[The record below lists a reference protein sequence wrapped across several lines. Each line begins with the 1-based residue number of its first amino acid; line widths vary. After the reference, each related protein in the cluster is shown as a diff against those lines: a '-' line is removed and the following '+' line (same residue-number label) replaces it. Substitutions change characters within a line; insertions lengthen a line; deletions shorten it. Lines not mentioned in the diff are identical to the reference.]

1 MKGAFRHILLALLSG
16 ILLSAAWGKFTFTI
30 FFALIPLL
38 WIEHDFRYCVVRF
51 RKWKLF
57 GLFYL
62 SFLSWNLI
70 TTWWIVNS
78 TVFGAAMA
86 IICNSLFM
94 AMIWLAFNGIA
105 RKVKSFYSYVSL
117 IAFWI
122 SFEYLHYN
130 WELAWPWLTLGNSL
144 ATQPNWIQWYEYTGV
159 FGGSLW
165 ILCSNI
171 FLFFALKNYSEQK
184 PVIKFLAIA
193 GDLILVPYL
202 FSQLTYSF
210 YSDKGKPVNVVIV
223 QPNVDPYREKFN
235 GTGALQLAR
244 ILQLA
249 STVADSTTDYIIAP
263 ETALPDGIW
272 EENFKTDKNIS
283 TIRAFISA
291 LPNTAF
297 VTGAST
303 FHAYS
308 ETEKRSATARKFKD
322 SNQYYDAYNTALQ
335 ISQDTPV
342 QSYHKSKLV
351 PGVERMPYPALFGFL
366 DKYSIDMGG
375 MSGSLGTQDVRSV
388 FAYGEHKAAPVI
400 CYESIF
406 GDFLSGYVR
415 NGAEMFFIVTNDGWW
430 GNTPGHKQHLKY
442 ASICAIQFRK
452 SIARSANTG
461 ISCTVNQRGD
471 ILNATRYWEEAVFP
485 AVIRENDSK
494 TFYAKHGNYIGI
506 VLLFAAAIIIL
517 LRLLKVKSMLRISEA
532 EISQS

>member
-1 MKGAFRHILLALLSG
+1 MMGALRHILLALLSG
-16 ILLSAAWGKFTFTI
+16 ILLSAAWGNFTFTI

-38 WIEHDFRYCVVRF
+38 WIESDFRHCDVRW

-62 SFLSWNLI
+62 AFLSWNII

-78 TVFGAAMA
+78 TVFGAFMA
-86 IICNSLFM
+86 IVCNSLFM
-94 AMIWLAFNGIA
+94 ALVWIAFHGVA
-105 RKVKSFYSYVSL
+105 RKLKPVYGYAALVSFW
-117 IAFWI
+117 IAF
-122 SFEYLHYN
+122 EYMHYN

-144 ATQPNWIQWYEYTGV
+144 ATKPNWIQWYEYTGV

-171 FLFFALKNYSEQK
+171 FLFLALKNYSEKK
-184 PVIKFLAIA
+184 PVIKFLAVAADI
-193 GDLILVPYL
+193 ILVPYV
-202 FSQLTYSF
+202 FSIITYSF
-210 YSDKGKPVNVVIV
+210 YQDKGKPVNVVIV
-223 QPNVDPYREKFN
+223 QPNVDPYHEKFS

-244 ILQLA
+244 ILQLS

-272 EENFKTDKNIS
+272 EENFSSDKNIS
-283 TIRAFISA
+283 TIHSFLTVFPRA
-291 LPNTAF
+291 AF

-303 FHAYS
+303 YHAYAKN
-308 ETEKRSATARKFKD
+308 EKRSATARKFKD
-322 SNQYYDAYNTALQ
+322 ADEYYDAYNSALQ
-335 ISQDTPV
+335 LSKDAQL
-342 QSYHKSKLV
+342 QAYHKSKLV

-366 DKYSIDMGG
+366 DNYSIDLGG

-388 FAYGEHKAAPVI
+388 FTHHQHKAAPVI

-415 NGAEMFFIVTNDGWW
+415 NGAGMFFIVTNDGWW
-430 GNTPGHKQHLKY
+430 GNTPGHKQHLAY

-471 ILNATRYWEEAVFP
+471 ILHATKYWEEDVVP
-485 AVIRENDSK
+485 AVIHENDSK
-494 TFYAKHGNYIGI
+494 TFYARYGDYIAVI
-506 VLLFAAAIIIL
+506 LLCFSPLIIL
-517 LRLLKVKSMLRISEA
+517 LSVFSRKAVNNE
-532 EISQS
+532 Q